1 MKYIIKN
8 ILREETQQRS
18 LKDVI
23 FDDLVN
29 TFNEERLI
37 EFFGDDYMYS
47 FKTIKS
53 ILNNEVIPHIESVYS
68 LDYLEDEDF
77 YLTILDKFARYLYD
91 DDYPM
96 VGDTIEM
103 VEMEG
108 EDPNPIPPG
117 TKGVV
122 TKIVSNIFS
131 GIPEE
136 HLSIKWE
143 NGRTLK
149 VLLPHDKI
157 RIIEKN
163 VYV

>member
-1 MKYIIKN
+1 M
-8 ILREETQQRS
+8 
-18 LKDVI
+18 
-23 FDDLVN
+23 
-29 TFNEERLI
+29 
-37 EFFGDDYMYS
+37 
-47 FKTIKS
+47 
-53 ILNNEVIPHIESVYS
+53 
-68 LDYLEDEDF
+68 EDEDF

-103 VEMEG
+103 INMED
-108 EDPNPIPPG
+108 EVNAIPKG

-122 TKIVSNIFS
+122 KNISSHVFS
-131 GIPEE
+131 GEPEE
-136 HLSIKWE
+136 HLEVKWE

>member
-8 ILREETQQRS
+8 ILREETQKRS

-77 YLTILDKFARYLYD
+77 YLTILDKFARHLYD

-103 VEMEG
+103 INMED
-108 EDPNPIPPG
+108 EVNAIPKG

-122 TKIVSNIFS
+122 KNISSHVFS
-131 GIPEE
+131 GEPEE
-136 HLSIKWE
+136 HLEVKWE